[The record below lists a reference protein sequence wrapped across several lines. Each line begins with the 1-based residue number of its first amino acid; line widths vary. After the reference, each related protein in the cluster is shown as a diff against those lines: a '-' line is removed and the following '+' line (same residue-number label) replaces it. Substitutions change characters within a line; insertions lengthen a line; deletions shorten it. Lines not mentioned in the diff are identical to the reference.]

1 MKCVNICK
9 VPRTVL
15 KTQAINAVI
24 ILVVMVVGVSFIVIT
39 PHYAMMST
47 GQDLPGTEKPNY
59 FCKAMRCISD
69 S

>member
-15 KTQAINAVI
+15 KTQAINAVT
-24 ILVVMVVGVSFIVIT
+24 ILVVMVVGISFIIT
-39 PHYAMMST
+39 PHYAMMYM
-47 GQDLPGTEKPNY
+47 GQDLPGTEKSNY
-59 FCKAMRCISD
+59 FCKAMRWISD